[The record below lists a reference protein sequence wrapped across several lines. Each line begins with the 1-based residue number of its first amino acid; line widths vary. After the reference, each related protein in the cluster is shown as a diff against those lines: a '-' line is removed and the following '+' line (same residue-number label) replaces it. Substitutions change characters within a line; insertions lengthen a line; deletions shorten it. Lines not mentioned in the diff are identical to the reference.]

1 MLGHHSTTQRLEK
14 SMPKTLKLYLD
25 QMLRLDVAQALRS
38 EGHDVVRASEIG
50 QDRAD
55 DQEILQ
61 KSIDENRILVT
72 LDEHFG
78 DWVILP
84 LSKHPG
90 VIRLK
95 VNPTTSTNIIKLI
108 IPFLRIHTSGQL
120 KNHLVI
126 LSQKRA
132 KWVQTA

>member
-1 MLGHHSTTQRLEK
+1 
-14 SMPKTLKLYLD
+14 MPEPLKLYLD
-25 QMLRLDVAQALRS
+25 QMLRLDVAEALRDD
-38 EGHDVVRASEIG
+38 GHNVVRASEVG
-50 QDRAD
+50 QARAD
-55 DQEILQ
+55 DQQILH
-61 KSIDENRILVT
+61 KAIDENRILVT

-95 VNPTTSTNIIKLI
+95 VNPTTSNNIIKLLV
-108 IPFLRIHTSGQL
+108 PFLRIHSSGQF

-132 KWVQTA
+132 KWVHTA